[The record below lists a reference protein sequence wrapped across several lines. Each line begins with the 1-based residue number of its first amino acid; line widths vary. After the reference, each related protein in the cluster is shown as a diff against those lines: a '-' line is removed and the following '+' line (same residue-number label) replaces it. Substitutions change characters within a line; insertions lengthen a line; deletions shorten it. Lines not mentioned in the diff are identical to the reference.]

1 MRVTSRGIGLAVAAA
16 LGLGVGFVFGYPELA
31 VLGAAA
37 LIAVGCAFAY
47 AAWRPSLGV
56 SRVADPD
63 RVGRGESSTLTL
75 TVHNTSRV
83 RAATM
88 IAEDRCGRSAVPV
101 PLLRLRPKRD
111 TTVSYPVPTSRRGV
125 VPIGPLRVS
134 RRDPLGLV
142 TMARTQ
148 GGTTQVWVH
157 PRIHMLNA
165 VPAGAA
171 RSLDGLVDKVP
182 HGSITFDALR
192 QYVVGDELRHVHW
205 RTSARVGEL
214 MVREHVDTSLPSIV
228 VLLDDRA
235 EAYPRPVD
243 GVVETF
249 ESACEAAASV
259 VAAAV
264 REDLPITLHLV
275 SGAAAGG
282 GGGRTRVTAAF
293 LDLLAEANL
302 VPAGAPPSKADS
314 RGAGGAPGREPLR
327 LATDRLRHRK
337 LGDTVVF
344 LTGPLAR
351 DDLGM
356 VGALRPGYPS
366 VVVGVF
372 GAEGSTPAGAGVV
385 VIDAADGAQF
395 AAEWD
400 GVRAW

>member
-1 MRVTSRGIGLAVAAA
+1 MKVTSRGIGLLVAGVA
-16 LGLGVGFVFGYPELA
+16 GLVTGYAFGYAELA
-31 VLGAAA
+31 VLGCAAIVAVLCA
-37 LIAVGCAFAY
+37 LAY
-47 AAWRPSLGV
+47 TGWRPSLSV
-56 SRVADPD
+56 SRLADPD
-63 RVGRGESSTLTL
+63 RVGRGESSTVTL
-75 TVHNTSRV
+75 TVHNTSRF

-88 IAEDRCGRSAVPV
+88 IAEDRCGRATVPV

-111 TTVSYPVPTSRRGV
+111 TVVNYPVPTSRRGV

-142 TMARTQ
+142 TMARSQ
-148 GGTTQVWVH
+148 GGTAQVWVH
-157 PRIHMLNA
+157 PRIHQLSA
-165 VPAGAA
+165 VPAGAT

-182 HGSITFDALR
+182 HGSITFDSLR
-192 QYVVGDELRHVHW
+192 PYVVGDELRHVHW

-235 EAYPRPVD
+235 AAYPRPAD

-282 GGGRTRVTAAF
+282 TGGRAQATAGF
-293 LDLLAEANL
+293 LDLLAEADL
-302 VPAGAPPSKADS
+302 TPPGQPAQTPAES
-314 RGAGGAPGREPLR
+314 LR
-327 LATDRLRHRK
+327 VATDRLRHQRV
-337 LGDTVVF
+337 GDTVVF
-344 LTGPLAR
+344 LTGPLGR
-351 DDLGM
+351 DDLGT
-356 VGALRPGYPS
+356 VGALRPAYSS

-372 GAEGSTPAGAGVV
+372 GADGSTPGGAGVV